1 MNYDGLGW
9 GIGAVGLVI
18 GLAGLIYA
26 IYIERRAWRILKFSS
41 GPQDWQA
48 LLADPVR
55 HWRSGYSARTLAYS
69 WESRRKSACRLV
81 TPLSLVWQI

>member
-26 IYIERRAWRILKFSS
+26 IYIERRASAHAEAVTKAR
-41 GPQDWQA
+41 
-48 LLADPVR
+48 DPR
-55 HWRSGYSARTLAYS
+55 
-69 WESRRKSACRLV
+69 
-81 TPLSLVWQI
+81 